1 MDRNT
6 YALNKI
12 KELYKEKKLNI
23 NDFSELIGKSRSA
36 WLRRESGEVPLTL
49 KEIEDIAQKLG
60 SDFGTITHSAVI
72 SQINSHKNFVA
83 NNAPN
88 ATITIQLSP
97 EQLSKIIEVI
107 Q

>member
-49 KEIEDIAQKLG
+49 NEIEDIAQKLG

-72 SQINSHKNFVA
+72 TQTNNKNILA
-83 NNAPN
+83 NYSPN
-88 ATITIQLSP
+88 ATITIQLSQ
-97 EQLSKIIEVI
+97 EQLGKIIEVI

>member
-49 KEIEDIAQKLG
+49 NEIEDIAQKLG

-72 SQINSHKNFVA
+72 TQNNYTKTVLT

-88 ATITIQLSP
+88 ATITIQLSQ
-97 EQLSKIIEVI
+97 EQLGKIIEVI

>member
-49 KEIEDIAQKLG
+49 NEIEDIAQKLG
-60 SDFGTITHSAVI
+60 SDFGTITQSSVI
-72 SQINSHKNFVA
+72 TQTNNKNILA
-83 NNAPN
+83 NYSPN
-88 ATITIQLSP
+88 ATITIQLSQ
-97 EQLSKIIEVI
+97 EQLGKIIEVI